1 MSDGFPSRS
10 CADAMLSLDD
20 VDEDE
25 GRFLPVRLAFGRDRK
40 SAKGTHRSLDQ
51 SLKSTLP
58 RRPLVPP
65 EIQGERD
72 SQTRSPIE

>member
-40 SAKGTHRSLDQ
+40 NREARTQLIQELRALWPGMRVEQ
-51 SLKSTLP
+51 SMV
-58 RRPLVPP
+58 VPGSD
-65 EIQGERD
+65 GER
-72 SQTRSPIE
+72 SG

>member
-25 GRFLPVRLAFGRDRK
+25 GRFLPVRLASGRDRK
-40 SAKGTHRSLDQ
+40 NREARTRLIQELRALWTGMRVELWIV
-51 SLKSTLP
+51 
-58 RRPLVPP
+58 VPGSD
-65 EIQGERD
+65 GER
-72 SQTRSPIE
+72 SG